1 MATKLVNK
9 KIRKMAKQ
17 EDAVSGGGTTGP
29 GNLDNIGPKPGD
41 IPDGIWGTAT
51 GLASRVFSKPGF
63 NKIVSEMTPTWM
75 TLQFAL
81 VGAGVGALYDYYKR
95 AKGGYSGDVK
105 SLAKAMVL
113 GSLAGVSLNYLG
125 KLLHLFFGEKGI
137 WEVNPSKESATV

>member
-9 KIRKMAKQ
+9 KIKKIAQQ
-17 EDAVSGGGTTGP
+17 EDTASSGGTNGP
-29 GNLDNIGPKPGD
+29 GNLDKIGPKPGD
-41 IPDGIWGTAT
+41 IPDGVWSAAT
-51 GLASRVFSKPGF
+51 GLASRVFSRPGF

-81 VGAGVGALYDYYKR
+81 VGAGAGALYDYYKR
-95 AKGGYSGDVK
+95 VRGGHSGDVK

-113 GSLAGVSLNYLG
+113 GALAGVSLNYLG

-137 WEVNPSKESATV
+137 WEVNPSEESATT